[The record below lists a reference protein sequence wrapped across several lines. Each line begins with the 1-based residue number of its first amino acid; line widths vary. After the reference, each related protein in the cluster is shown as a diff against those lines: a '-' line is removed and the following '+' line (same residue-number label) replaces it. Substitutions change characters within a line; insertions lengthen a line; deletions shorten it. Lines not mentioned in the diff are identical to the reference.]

1 MDPTNNEL
9 PTPVNP
15 VITPT
20 GNTEPATMPAEPVQ
34 APTMPTFN
42 PATMATPDVPGVGF
56 SATDPITMPEPVK
69 EPDPVELELNA
80 PFKAADPVPG
90 SIGSAISMPEQPT
103 EPVAQ
108 PTMQQPMMD
117 QQPMAGQP
125 MAGQPMAN
133 PMMANAQPASA
144 KKKMSKTTLTL
155 LCVLAGIT
163 VVALV
168 AVLIIELN
176 K

>member
-1 MDPTNNEL
+1 MDPNNEL

-15 VITPT
+15 VITP
-20 GNTEPATMPAEPVQ
+20 NANAAPAEPVMP
-34 APTMPTFN
+34 APEMPEVVPTFN
-42 PATMATPDVPGVGF
+42 PATMATPDIAGTGF

-90 SIGSAISMPEQPT
+90 SIGSAISMPEENPMVAP
-103 EPVAQ
+103 EP
-108 PTMQQPMMD
+108 QPMMT
-117 QQPMAGQP
+117 QQPVAAP
-125 MAGQPMAN
+125 
-133 PMMANAQPASA
+133 A
-144 KKKMSKTTLTL
+144 KKKMSKTTLIL

-163 VVALV
+163 IVALT